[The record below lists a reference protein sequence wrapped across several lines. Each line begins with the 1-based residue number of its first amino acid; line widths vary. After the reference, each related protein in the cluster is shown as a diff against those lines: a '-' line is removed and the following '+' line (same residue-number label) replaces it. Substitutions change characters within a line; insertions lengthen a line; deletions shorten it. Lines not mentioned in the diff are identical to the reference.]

1 MSTKKKEVK
10 ESHERLYAT
19 LNKKMIF
26 SRFTN
31 NLVYFTDENIEE
43 VPEERILDLGYKVI
57 SDGINMIDYEDNC
70 MDDLSNMYGLL
81 KPQYSNDPNNL
92 LDFYVKY
99 GAFNDD
105 ISEDDFINALSKFQ
119 DRKNPIKL
127 KKKK

>member
-10 ESHERLYAT
+10 ESRERLYAT

-43 VPEERILDLGYKVI
+43 VPEEGILDLGYKVI
-57 SDGINMIDYEDNC
+57 SDGINMIDYEVNC
-70 MDDLSNMYGLL
+70 IDDLSNMYGLL

-92 LDFYVKY
+92 LDFYVNY

-105 ISEDDFINALSKFQ
+105 ISEDVLINALSKFQ
-119 DRKNPIKL
+119 DRENPNNL
-127 KKKK
+127 K